1 MSKFESKQKRLE
13 RANKRREAEE
23 QRRIKALY
31 KEVTEGVLDD
41 VASIFERLEVGGKLT
56 YEEMA
61 KFKRLD
67 RLMQGITLRI
77 NGLTK
82 RRRNELLKYLAE
94 SYSYSYE
101 YMAYSIETTALARL
115 NYTAITAEQIQK
127 ATSNPVTG
135 LTLTQTLEKNRSEI
149 IYKVQQVVTRSLVEG
164 ATYGQ
169 MAKVLKETFDGDY
182 KKSIRVARTEA
193 HRIVE
198 SGKYEAV
205 THASRQGVVMTKKWN
220 NLGDIRVRSKIGAN
234 HVVMQGQTRPVD
246 EPFDLGGVQAD
257 VPGSSGVA
265 RHDIHCRCFTT
276 YEVQEIQRKTHS
288 DLADLTFE
296 DWQKERLK

>member
-1 MSKFESKQKRLE
+1 MPTFESNQKKLE
-13 RANKRREAEE
+13 RANKRRQNEE
-23 QRRIKALY
+23 ERRIKALY
-31 KEVTEGVLDD
+31 KEVTGDVLND
-41 VASIFERLEVGGKLT
+41 VASIYERLEVNGKLT

-67 RLMQGITLRI
+67 RLIKDITTR
-77 NGLTK
+77 LTLLSK

-101 YMAYSIETTALARL
+101 YMAYSIETAALARL
-115 NYTAITAEQIQK
+115 NYTALTAEQIQK

-182 KKSIRVARTEA
+182 KKSIRVARTEG

-205 THASRQGVVMTKKWN
+205 THASRQGVIMTKKWN
-220 NLGDIRVRSKIGAN
+220 NVGDIRVRSKIGAN